1 MALFNSIGKKLT
13 NAGQN
18 VAQQTKSFTETAKLN
33 SQISTWEKKISELFL
48 ALGRACYERHRD
60 DADAENRSLIEQI
73 NNLYAQIA
81 EAQEQIKQ
89 IKGIEKCPQCG
100 ADMPKDALF
109 CSACGARMKPAVQ
122 QVRFCIKCGAQLE
135 PGTIFCTSCG
145 TKVVEDTSDD
155 TVTNDESVDWIAD
168 EKPPEGEPATDNPPE
183 QTE

>member
-1 MALFNSIGKKLT
+1 MALFDSIGKKLT

-33 SQISTWEKKISELFL
+33 NQISTYEKKISELFL
-48 ALGRACYERHRD
+48 SLGKACYERHRD
-60 DADAENRSLIEQI
+60 DEDTEYKPLIGEI
-73 NNLYAQIA
+73 NTLYAQIA

-100 ADMPKDALF
+100 ADMPRDALF
-109 CSACGARMKPAVQ
+109 CSACGARMKPAAQ
-122 QVRFCIKCGAQLE
+122 QVRFCVKCGAQLE

-145 TKVVEDTSDD
+145 TKVIEDTSDETMTD
-155 TVTNDESVDWIAD
+155 AESVEEIAD
-168 EKPPEGEPATDNPPE
+168 DNHPEGGPAIENLPE

>member
-1 MALFNSIGKKLT
+1 MALFNSLGKKIT

-33 SQISTWEKKISELFL
+33 NQISTYEKKISELFL
-48 ALGRACYERHRD
+48 SLGKACYERHRD
-60 DADAENRSLIEQI
+60 DEDTEYKPLIGEI
-73 NNLYAQIA
+73 NTLYAQIA

-100 ADMPKDALF
+100 ADMPRDALF

-122 QVRFCIKCGAQLE
+122 QVRFCTICGAQLE

-145 TKVVEDTSDD
+145 TKVVEDTSDETMTD
-155 TVTNDESVDWIAD
+155 AESVDEIVA
-168 EKPPEGEPATDNPPE
+168 EECPEGAPATEDLPE